1 MVRKPVPPTENNTK
15 NPQEDY
21 NINGGRGNRYNGNGR
36 SMNTDA
42 RNLHLPTLAIVGLI
56 GFFVWITY
64 IAITERARLDSKIT
78 ELQSILN
85 DFKRD
90 RIIWCLKAQQKNKD
104 WTCPSFPD
112 RTIMLD
118 K

>member
-1 MVRKPVPPTENNTK
+1 MVIKSVTTKENKTK

-21 NINGGRGNRYNGNGR
+21 NINGGRGNRYIGSNGNGR
-36 SMNTDA
+36 TDA
-42 RNLHLPTLAIVGLI
+42 RNLHLPTVAIVGLI

-104 WTCPSFPD
+104 WQCPSFPD
-112 RTIMLD
+112 RTI